1 MQVASFPT
9 YRARRMRASET
20 FSQFVRETEISARDF
35 IYPLFVKAGS
45 IIPMAEPAE
54 YAEQALAGP
63 IHLAVYPGK
72 DATLDYY
79 EDEQDGYGYETGRYS
94 IRHITWNEA
103 EQKLTVEDPV
113 SPAGWQPEA
122 HEFIVEVQ

>member
-1 MQVASFPT
+1 MDAPID
-9 YRARRMRASET
+9 R
-20 FSQFVRETEISARDF
+20 I
-35 IYPLFVKAGS
+35 PLFVKAGS
-45 IIPMAEPAE
+45 IIPMAEPAK

-63 IHLAVYPGK
+63 IHLAVYLGK